1 MVSSFQAFLIVSQ
14 QDLFAGLKRMHTF
27 CSTVITSHCYSL
39 CVSRVPDV
47 SALACVAADDIVLQ
61 GLRKPAPAAFE
72 AVTSHLQLPAQ
83 QLVFVDD
90 RQPNVD
96 AAAQAGMAAI
106 LFEGTEA
113 LEQRLQQL
121 GLEF

>member
-1 MVSSFQAFLIVSQ
+1 VSL
-14 QDLFAGLKRMHTF
+14 LF
-27 CSTVITSHCYSL
+27 S
-39 CVSRVPDV
+39 
-47 SALACVAADDIVLQ
+47 Q

-72 AVTSHLQLPAQ
+72 AVTSHLQLPPQ

-96 AAAQAGMAAI
+96 AAAQAGMSAL
-106 LFEGTEA
+106 LFTGTAA
-113 LEQRLQQL
+113 LEQQLQEL

>member
-1 MVSSFQAFLIVSQ
+1 VL
-14 QDLFAGLKRMHTF
+14 LL
-27 CSTVITSHCYSL
+27 L
-39 CVSRVPDV
+39 
-47 SALACVAADDIVLQ
+47 LLLLQ

-72 AVTSHLQLPAQ
+72 AVTSHLQLPPQ

-96 AAAQAGMAAI
+96 AAAQAGMATV
-106 LFEGTEA
+106 LFTGTEA
-113 LEQRLQQL
+113 LEKQLQQL